1 MREDNLRLILETF
14 INNNKEYGIGEICVS
29 TNDGLPITD
38 VEVKE
43 NLYNVQEIAASSAL
57 ISNTIKHISSVL
69 SIKDAY
75 MVLILNNSMQICVI
89 TRELI
94 SIFILSQ
101 KNVIDISDNLISL
114 CDSILKELLG

>member
-1 MREDNLRLILETF
+1 MREDNLRLLLETF
-14 INNNKEYGIGEICVS
+14 INNNKEYGIEEICVS

-43 NLYNVQEIAASSAL
+43 NSYNIQEIAASSAL

-69 SIKDAY
+69 SIKDTY

-89 TRELI
+89 SKELI

-101 KNVIDISDNLISL
+101 KTVIDISDELVSL
-114 CDSILKELLG
+114 YNSIIKELLE